1 MTGAASRSK
10 GNRYERA
17 VAEYLRGH
25 GYPDAATTRA
35 VLGHGG
41 TRQPGDVVGPVGV
54 SIECKDVRSGTAW
67 PSWLAQAARQAGHL
81 VPVVVR
87 KLPGVADV
95 GRHPTVLPYDD
106 YLDRLDGV
114 PAIVRRASRTCHA
127 ELWLSRPD
135 HDRVEWFDGRRSWAV
150 VRFAELARA
159 ARTEA

>member
-25 GYPDAATTRA
+25 GYPHAATTRA

-54 SIECKDVRSGTAW
+54 AIECKAVTAAAW
-67 PSWLAQAARQAGHL
+67 PSWLAQAARQAGTL

-95 GRHPTVLPYDD
+95 GQHPTVLPYGD
-106 YLDRLDGV
+106 YVERLDGV
-114 PAIVRRASRTCHA
+114 PATVRRSSRTCHA

-135 HDRVEWFDGRRSWAV
+135 HDRIEWFDGRRSWAV
-150 VRFAELARA
+150 VRFCELCRA
-159 ARTEA
+159 ARTDA